1 MPNVIHHA
9 HRPPQVHHGVSWYL
23 LIVLGVMLIL
33 SLVLTMLPII
43 TSPGTTF
50 NPVLYRESVYREY
63 LRGEK
68 VMYTNPAVLNNALVA
83 YHAGEK
89 IIYDVNSVTWAYHFG
104 EKSAVLDL
112 KALNAEDA
120 LFLQRM
126 GEKVIK

>member
-1 MPNVIHHA
+1 
-9 HRPPQVHHGVSWYL
+9 
-23 LIVLGVMLIL
+23 MLIL
-33 SLVLTMLPII
+33 SLVLTMLPVI
-43 TSPGTTF
+43 TSPSTTF
-50 NPVLYRESVYREY
+50 NPALYRENVYHEY

-89 IIYDVNSVTWAYHFG
+89 ILYDVNSATWAYHFG

-126 GEKVIK
+126 GEKFIK